1 MESKCL
7 TFDELKQRYQ
17 LNDDEIRVIANA
29 SGIFVASN
37 DNKICA
43 TNTLFLDLVQ
53 LYYNL
58 KRDLQESDIVEFDRN
73 DNMVNILVDLGY
85 TVISYKDKVYVT
97 YKYKRID
104 PNDLRFVVDQ
114 KERQLIILLFNKYYL
129 VPNELYNKVQQRKKQ
144 EKKRTQTII
153 IDID

>member
-1 MESKCL
+1 M
-7 TFDELKQRYQ
+7 
-17 LNDDEIRVIANA
+17 
-29 SGIFVASN
+29 
-37 DNKICA
+37 
-43 TNTLFLDLVQ
+43 Q

-104 PNDLRFVVDQ
+104 PNDLRFIVDQ

-144 EKKRTQTII
+144 EKKRTQTIV